1 MFHGRKRVDKKE
13 VSAEEL
19 AQIHA
24 KLDKIS
30 KNNQILLQKRANKEY
45 TWETLT

>member
-1 MFHGRKRVDKKE
+1 MFHGRKRTEKKE
-13 VSAEEL
+13 VSEEEL

-24 KLDKIS
+24 KLEKIS
-30 KNNQILLQKRANKEY
+30 KNNKTLLQKRANKEY